1 MKRRFIFL
9 LALGLLAGCQEEAE
23 IVKPAAIALT
33 PEAAGHYCQMTVLEH
48 DGPKAQIHL
57 TGNPFPF
64 WFTQVRDAVAFMH
77 SPEEPKNIAA
87 IYVNDMGAARSW
99 KEPGFENWIEAE
111 AAWFVVDSRQTG
123 GMGAPETIPFGTEEG
138 AKAFAAANGGR
149 ILRLDDIPVDYVLAP
164 VELSSATGL
173 TSNALDEASR

>member
-1 MKRRFIFL
+1 MKRHVLLF
-9 LALGLLAGCQEEAE
+9 LALGLLAGCQEDVE
-23 IVKPAAIALT
+23 IARPAALELT

-64 WFTQVRDAVAFMH
+64 WFSQVRDAVAFMH

-87 IYVNDMGAARSW
+87 IYVNDMDNADSW
-99 KEPGFENWIEAE
+99 KEPGFDNWIEAE
-111 AAWFVVDSRQTG
+111 AAWFVVESKRAG

-138 AKAFAAANGGR
+138 AQEFAAANGGR
-149 ILRLDDIPVDYVLAP
+149 VLRLDDIPVDYVLAP
-164 VELSSATGL
+164 VELSSADQL
-173 TSNALDEASR
+173 THGTSGEAAK

>member
-1 MKRRFIFL
+1 MNRYVLAL
-9 LALGLLAGCQEEAE
+9 LALGLLTGCQEDVE
-23 IVKPAAIALT
+23 IAKPAALVLT

-87 IYVNDMGAARSW
+87 IYVNDMGKAKSW
-99 KEPGFENWIEAE
+99 KEPGFDNWIEAG
-111 AAWFVVDSRQTG
+111 AAWFVVDSKQTG

-138 AKAFAAANGGR
+138 AKEFAASNGGR
-149 ILRLDDIPVDYVLAP
+149 VLRLDDIPVDYVLAP
-164 VELSSATGL
+164 VELSSAEQL
-173 TSNALDEASR
+173 TPGPAAEAEQ

>member
-1 MKRRFIFL
+1 MKRRFIVL
-9 LALGLLAGCQEEAE
+9 LALGLLAACQEEVG
-23 IVKPAAIALT
+23 IVKPAAVALT

-87 IYVNDMGAARSW
+87 IYVNDMAVARSW

-111 AAWFVVDSRQTG
+111 AAWFVVGSRQTG

-138 AKAFAAANGGR
+138 AKAFASANGGR
-149 ILRLDDIPVDYVLAP
+149 ILRLHDIPVDYVLAP
-164 VELSSATGL
+164 VELSS
-173 TSNALDEASR
+173 NAQLKPDHADGVGQ

>member
-1 MKRRFIFL
+1 MKRHVIVL
-9 LALGLLAGCQEEAE
+9 LALGLLAGCQDEVE
-23 IVKPAAIALT
+23 IAKPAALTLT

-87 IYVNDMGAARSW
+87 IYVNDMDRAETW
-99 KEPGFENWIEAE
+99 KEPGRDNWIEAE
-111 AAWFVVDSRQTG
+111 TAWFVVDSNQTG

-138 AKAFAAANGGR
+138 AAAFAAANGGR
-149 ILRLDDIPVDYVLAP
+149 VLRLHDIPPDYVLAP
-164 VELSSATGL
+164 VELSSATEL
-173 TSNALDEASR
+173 THDTAHESMQ

>member
-1 MKRRFIFL
+1 MKRRVIVLF
-9 LALGLLAGCQEEAE
+9 ALGLLAGCQDDVE
-23 IVKPAAIALT
+23 IAKPAALTLT

-87 IYVNDMGAARSW
+87 IYVNDMDKAETW
-99 KEPGFENWIEAE
+99 KEPGFDNWIEADT
-111 AAWFVVDSRQTG
+111 AWFVLDSRQTG

-138 AKAFAAANGGR
+138 AAAFAAANGGR
-149 ILRLDDIPVDYVLAP
+149 VLRLHDIPPDYVLAP
-164 VELSSATGL
+164 VELSSASELNHDAHHGPTQ
-173 TSNALDEASR
+173 